1 MHLLH
6 PQAQEIFAQI
16 ELEDRVKRYLNP
28 LREHHEETY
37 HHVRRVAQLCVD
49 IGYDNT
55 LKEEQLRYLAYGG
68 LLHDLGKR
76 CVPYN
81 LLSKNA
87 RLTPEEIVIM
97 DGHARLGFVQLQQFE
112 YAVIPKIVVAHHEY
126 QRRGY
131 PRKGQDRRVCERR
144 KIVVSDVP
152 DNRRGQDRR
161 RTQRRQT
168 DAAVITLAQ
177 LLAAADVFDA
187 LSQPRAYKPA
197 LPLDKIQEIFTQDY
211 LGARVFAEQVMRRYA
226 PIPKD
231 TNKDKNSC
239 VL

>member
-6 PQAQEIFAQI
+6 PHAQEIFAKI
-16 ELEDRVKRYLNP
+16 ELEDKVKRYLDP
-28 LREHHEETY
+28 LREHHEDTY

-55 LKEEQLRYLAYGG
+55 LTGEQLTYLAYGG

-76 CVPYN
+76 CIPYD
-81 LLSKNA
+81 LLSKSA
-87 RLTPEEIVIM
+87 RLTSEEIAVM
-97 DGHARLGFVQLQQFE
+97 DGHARLGFMQLQHFE
-112 YAVIPKIVVAHHEY
+112 YPVVPQLVVAHHEY

-131 PRKGQDRRVCERR
+131 PRQGRDRRQQERR
-144 KIVVSDVP
+144 KMVVPIISDH
-152 DNRRGQDRR
+152 RQRHDRR
-161 RTQRRQT
+161 STQRRQT

-187 LSQPRAYKPA
+187 LSQPRSYKPA
-197 LPLDKIQEIFTQDY
+197 LPLDKIQEIFAQDY

-226 PIPKD
+226 PTSQIPRSL
-231 TNKDKNSC
+231 NP
-239 VL
+239 